1 MFIKLGIIAGVIIL
15 TGMIFSTEINN
26 LFPTTSATVADSL
39 KEDVT
44 SLSIKASNKVEQ
56 KIDNSIDTIV
66 NKTSTTIT
74 NEVNKAEDKISTEF
88 SEAKESSQNL
98 IDEKLSNLDLID
110 SIQNVFP
117 DWTWQN

>member
-1 MFIKLGIIAGVIIL
+1 MFIKLGIIVGVIIL
-15 TGMIFSTEINN
+15 TGVIFSTEINN
-26 LFPTTSATVADSL
+26 MFPATATVADSL

-44 SLSIKASNKVEQ
+44 SLSVKASNTVEQ

-88 SEAKESSQNL
+88 SETKESSQNL

-110 SIQNVFP
+110 SIQNVFS
-117 DWTWQN
+117 DWNLQN

>member
-26 LFPTTSATVADSL
+26 MFPATSATVTNSL

-44 SLSIKASNKVEQ
+44 SLSAKASNTVEQ

-74 NEVNKAEDKISTEF
+74 NEVNKAGDKISTEF
-88 SEAKESSQNL
+88 SEAKESSQHL
-98 IDEKLSNLDLID
+98 IEEKLSNLDPIGF
-110 SIQNVFP
+110 IQNVFS
-117 DWTWQN
+117 DWNLYN

>member
-15 TGMIFSTEINN
+15 TGVIFSTEINN
-26 LFPTTSATVADSL
+26 MFPATSATVANSL

-44 SLSIKASNKVEQ
+44 SLSVKASNTIEQ
-56 KIDNSIDTIV
+56 KIDNSVDTIV

-110 SIQNVFP
+110 SIQNVFS
-117 DWTWQN
+117 DWNLQN